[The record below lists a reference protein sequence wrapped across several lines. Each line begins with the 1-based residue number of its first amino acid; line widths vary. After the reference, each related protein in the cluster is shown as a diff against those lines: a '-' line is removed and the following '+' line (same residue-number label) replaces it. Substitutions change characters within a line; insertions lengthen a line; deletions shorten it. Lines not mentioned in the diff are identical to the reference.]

1 MERQAFVG
9 KLVLVGSDTRAAEG
23 WFLGTIH
30 STGSF
35 TIADLK
41 RAPSANFV
49 VKYTAKMAGN
59 KALNG
64 CVACELSAR
73 AHDATTQWWVEVE
86 KA

>member
-1 MERQAFVG
+1 M
-9 KLVLVGSDTRAAEG
+9 
-23 WFLGTIH
+23 GTIH
-30 STGSF
+30 STGPF

-49 VKYTAKMAGN
+49 VKYTAKMTGN

-64 CVACELSAR
+64 CVTCELSAR
-73 AHDATTQWWVEVE
+73 THGATQWWVEVE